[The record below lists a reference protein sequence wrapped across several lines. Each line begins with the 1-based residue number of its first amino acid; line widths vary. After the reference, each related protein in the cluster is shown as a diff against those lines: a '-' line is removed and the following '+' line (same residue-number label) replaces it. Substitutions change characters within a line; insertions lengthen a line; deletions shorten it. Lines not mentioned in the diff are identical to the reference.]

1 MFMKIDLKKNY
12 FIKRSVF
19 HPLDVY
25 FNTPPPPSTK
35 QNLKLIKKNETNHF
49 I

>member
-25 FNTPPPPSTK
+25 FNTPPPLHKTK
-35 QNLKLIKKNETNHF
+35 LKTYKKNETNHF